1 MYKFNF
7 LQKINL
13 EKKETSKKNRFITT
27 VFMMSVTVQLVLL
40 GLLFL
45 KSLSVNSS
53 YQDAVDEKNKYEKQ
67 TNDFRN
73 KGFFGYKKITNVYNV
88 QNSRRQLSYLFKSFE
103 TSLDTTMIIESF
115 GFDAPD
121 VRLDI
126 VSRTK
131 GSKSKLM
138 SEINQLRSKI
148 GDYLL
153 EENHIAKSADI
164 GLIKG
169 PDLKSREKNSDGTQY
184 WSFSYSIKLKEIVVK
199 KVANKK
205 KKKKSSH
212 KPNI

>member
-27 VFMMSVTVQLVLL
+27 IFMMSVTVQLILL

-53 YQDAVDEKNKYEKQ
+53 YQEAVDEKNKYEKQ
-67 TNDFRN
+67 TSDFRK
-73 KGFFGYKKITNVYNV
+73 KGFFGYKNITNVYNV
-88 QNSRRQLSYLFKSFE
+88 QNSRLQLTYLFKSFE
-103 TSLDTTMIIESF
+103 ASLDTTMIIEKF
-115 GFDAPD
+115 GFDASD
-121 VRLDI
+121 IRLDI
-126 VSRTK
+126 ISRTK

-153 EENHIAKSADI
+153 EENYIAKSSDI
-164 GLIKG
+164 GLMKG
-169 PDLKSREKNSDGTQY
+169 PDLRSKVKNNDGTQY
-184 WSFSYSIKLKEIVVK
+184 WSFSYTIELKKIAVKKVVK
-199 KVANKK
+199 KNNKK
-205 KKKKSSH
+205 SH
-212 KPNI
+212 KSNI